1 MTELLL
7 IAAVVVLIGMI
18 AAVAIA
24 GTRRRARRRDL
35 PPQVL
40 APPLHPPAEPEPTP
54 TPLAPAATESRVAEA
69 PPVVAPAE
77 APVAEQAVAPLPEE
91 EISPKKRFRDRLARA
106 RGTFSSALSSML
118 SRKAIDD
125 ETWEDLEEALVR
137 CDVGIDLTQRI
148 LQDLEARAR
157 ADGVKDPEGIITLLK
172 DELEGLLAGQDRS
185 LAVNDGSLTTW
196 LMVGVNGVGK
206 TTTIAKLAK
215 KNVDAGKTVIL
226 AAGDTF
232 RAAAAEQLQIWG
244 ERTGADVIRGQEGA
258 DPASVVYDA
267 ADAARARKADLLIV
281 DTAGRLHTKVN
292 LMEELKKVHRVIEK
306 AGGGLTET
314 LLVIDAT
321 TGQNGLSQA
330 RQFSEA
336 VEVTGIVL
344 TKLDGSAR
352 GGIVVAVERELGI
365 PVKLVGL
372 GEGASDL
379 MEFEPRYFVEALFE

>member
-18 AAVAIA
+18 AAVAIV
-24 GTRRRARRRDL
+24 GSRRRARRRHE
-35 PPQVL
+35 PPSAPVEAPAARPL
-40 APPLHPPAEPEPTP
+40 VAPPVATAPEAPSASVAPSVAPPAEAPPAEP
-54 TPLAPAATESRVAEA
+54 AGA
-69 PPVVAPAE
+69 PVV
-77 APVAEQAVAPLPEE
+77 EE

-137 CDVGIDLTQRI
+137 CDVGIDLAQRI
-148 LQDLEARAR
+148 LEDLEARAK
-157 ADGVKDPEGIITLLK
+157 AEGVKNPEGIITLLK
-172 DELEGLLAGQDRS
+172 AELEGLLAGEDRS
-185 LAVNDGSLTTW
+185 LALNDGSLTTW

-215 KNVDAGKTVIL
+215 KNVDAGKTVVL

-267 ADAARARKADLLIV
+267 TDAARARQADLLIV

-292 LMEELKKVHRVIEK
+292 LMEELKKVRRVIEK
-306 AGGGLTET
+306 AGGGLTEI

-379 MEFEPRYFVEALFE
+379 MEFEPGYFVDALFE

>member
-18 AAVAIA
+18 ASVVIA
-24 GTRRRARRRDL
+24 GLRRRARQRDE
-35 PPQVL
+35 PAKTL
-40 APPLHPPAEPEPTP
+40 APPPHPPAEPKATPEPP
-54 TPLAPAATESRVAEA
+54 PHFVGPVEA
-69 PPVVAPAE
+69 P
-77 APVAEQAVAPLPEE
+77 LLEE
-91 EISPKKRFRDRLARA
+91 EISPKKRFRDRLSRA
-106 RGTFSSALSSML
+106 RGMFSSALSSML
-118 SRKAIDD
+118 SRKAIDA
-125 ETWEDLEEALVR
+125 ETWDDLEEALVR
-137 CDVGIDLTQRI
+137 CDVGIDLAQRI
-148 LQDLEARAR
+148 LQDLEGRAK
-157 ADGVKDPEGIITLLK
+157 AEGVKDPKGIITLLK
-172 DELEGLLAGQDRS
+172 NELEELFAGQDRS
-185 LAVNDGSLTTW
+185 LTFNDASLTTW
-196 LMVGVNGVGK
+196 LMVGVNGAGK

-215 KNVDAGKTVIL
+215 KNVDSGKNVIL

-244 ERTGADVIRGQEGA
+244 ERTGAEVIRGQEGA

-267 ADAARARKADLLIV
+267 TDAARARHADLLIV

-292 LMEELKKVHRVIEK
+292 LMEELKKVRRVIEK

-379 MEFEPRYFVEALFE
+379 MEFEPRYFIEALFE

>member
-18 AAVAIA
+18 AAVAIV
-24 GTRRRARRRDL
+24 GSRRRASRRHD
-35 PPQVL
+35 PSQVL
-40 APPLHPPAEPEPTP
+40 APPLLPPVEPKAAPEPALPATEIPSVVEPVEAPSAEP
-54 TPLAPAATESRVAEA
+54 VEA
-69 PPVVAPAE
+69 PPA
-77 APVAEQAVAPLPEE
+77 EE

-106 RGTFSSALSSML
+106 RGTFSSALASML

-137 CDVGIDLTQRI
+137 CDVGIDLAQRI
-148 LQDLEARAR
+148 LQDLEARAK
-157 ADGVKDPEGIITLLK
+157 AEGVKDPGGIISLLK
-172 DELEGLLAGQDRS
+172 DELEDLLAGQDRS
-185 LAVNDGSLTTW
+185 LAVNDDSLTTW

-215 KNVDAGKTVIL
+215 RNVDDGRNVVL

-244 ERTGADVIRGQEGA
+244 ERTGAEVIRGQEGA

-267 ADAARARKADLLIV
+267 TDAARARHADLLIV
-281 DTAGRLHTKVN
+281 DTAGRLHTKIN
-292 LMEELKKVHRVIEK
+292 LMEELKKVRRVIEK

>member
-7 IAAVVVLIGMI
+7 IAALAVLIAMV
-18 AAVAIA
+18 AAVAVV
-24 GTRRRARRRDL
+24 GSRRRSRKRAIAESEQRPPSARPVTR
-35 PPQVL
+35 
-40 APPLHPPAEPEPTP
+40 PPAPEVQPGPPEATM
-54 TPLAPAATESRVAEA
+54 PAV
-69 PPVVAPAE
+69 E
-77 APVAEQAVAPLPEE
+77 APVVEE
-91 EISPKKRFRDRLARA
+91 ELSPKKRFRDRLARA

-118 SRKAIDD
+118 SRKVIDAQ
-125 ETWEDLEEALVR
+125 TWEDLEEALVR
-137 CDVGIDLTQRI
+137 CDIGIDLAQHI
-148 LQDLEARAR
+148 LEDLETRAK
-157 ADGVKDPEGIITLLK
+157 AEGVREPAGVVTLLK
-172 DELEGLLAGQDRS
+172 AELEDLLAGQDRS
-185 LAVNDGSLTTW
+185 LVVNEGELTTW

-215 KNVDAGKTVIL
+215 QNVDDGKAVVL

-244 ERTGADVIRGQEGA
+244 DRTGAHVIRGQEGA

-267 ADAARARKADLLIV
+267 ADAARARDADLLIV

-292 LMEELKKVHRVIEK
+292 LMEELKKVRRVIDK

-352 GGIVVAVERELGI
+352 GGIVLAVERELGI

-372 GEGASDL
+372 GESASDL
-379 MEFEPRYFVEALFE
+379 MAFDPRYFVEALFE

>member
-1 MTELLL
+1 MV
-7 IAAVVVLIGMI
+7 A
-18 AAVAIA
+18 AIA
-24 GTRRRARRRDL
+24 IVGSRRRARRRG
-35 PPQVL
+35 QVSRSS
-40 APPLHPPAEPEPTP
+40 APPLQAPAVPKVAPPPQSAPLAEAPPAIEP
-54 TPLAPAATESRVAEA
+54 AEA
-69 PPVVAPAE
+69 PPVERVEPAE
-77 APVAEQAVAPLPEE
+77 APPVEE

-118 SRKAIDD
+118 SRKAIDE

-137 CDVGIDLTQRI
+137 CDVGIDLTQQI
-148 LQDLEARAR
+148 LQDLEARAK
-157 ADGVKDPEGIITLLK
+157 AEGVKDPDGIITLLK
-172 DELEGLLAGQDRS
+172 DELESLLAGQDRS
-185 LAVNDGSLTTW
+185 LVANGDSLTTW

-215 KNVDAGKTVIL
+215 RNVDAGKSVVL

-232 RAAAAEQLQIWG
+232 RAAAAEQLQVWG
-244 ERTGADVIRGQEGA
+244 ERTGAEVIRGQEGA

-267 ADAARARKADLLIV
+267 TDAARARHADLLIV

-292 LMEELKKVHRVIEK
+292 LMEELKKVRRVIEK

-336 VEVTGIVL
+336 VDVTGIVL

-379 MEFEPRYFVEALFE
+379 MEFEPRYFVDALFE

>member
-18 AAVAIA
+18 AAVAIV
-24 GTRRRARRRDL
+24 GSRRRARRRHE
-35 PPQVL
+35 PPSAPVE
-40 APPLHPPAEPEPTP
+40 APPARPLVAPPVATAPEAPPASVAPSVAPPAEAPPAEP
-54 TPLAPAATESRVAEA
+54 AEV
-69 PPVVAPAE
+69 PVV
-77 APVAEQAVAPLPEE
+77 EE

-137 CDVGIDLTQRI
+137 CDVGIDLAQRI
-148 LQDLEARAR
+148 LEDLEARAK
-157 ADGVKDPEGIITLLK
+157 AEGVKNPEGIITLLK
-172 DELEGLLAGQDRS
+172 AELEGLLAGEDRS
-185 LAVNDGSLTTW
+185 LAVNEGSLTTW

-215 KNVDAGKTVIL
+215 KNVDAGKTVVL

-267 ADAARARKADLLIV
+267 TDAARARQADLLIV

-292 LMEELKKVHRVIEK
+292 LMEELKKVRRVIEK
-306 AGGGLTET
+306 AGGGLTEI

-379 MEFEPRYFVEALFE
+379 MEFEPGYFVDALFE